1 MVTALLLFPRWREL
15 PACAFRA
22 ASSSAWGGTRC
33 QQRVGDAALPSNIC
47 AFGDGIV
54 PPAAGRSAS
63 APRGRIDA
71 KLVQRMLILS
81 IGTDRFECAVL

>member
-33 QQRVGDAALPSNIC
+33 QQRVGDAALPSDIC

-54 PPAAGRSAS
+54 LRTRRIHPSSA
-63 APRGRIDA
+63 R
-71 KLVQRMLILS
+71 
-81 IGTDRFECAVL
+81 TDRCKAGSTDADFIHRHGPL